1 MSKLVNL
8 LTKEVYDNRLEA
20 KLSVGSSR
28 FNKLFR
34 TGKIIFIDK
43 ETKDLITSLD
53 I

>member
-8 LTKEVYDNRLEA
+8 LTKEVYNNRLEA
-20 KLSVGSSR
+20 KLAVGSSR